1 MITEFDLKNALLSL
15 IQSQYKFPQYHFY
28 SVESA
33 EQKEKPYFVTNMQ
46 LLEQT
51 DETLNVILK
60 KYFVTITYE
69 PQQRDEMDHF
79 EKIETFRQLLYQK
92 NDNMKKSNMGIQ
104 VKEKHIKVD
113 KFAYTYVG
121 NEKNQLQIQLNLSF
135 FESSVIQQTEPKIK
149 SIQMEG

>member
-1 MITEFDLKNALLSL
+1 
-15 IQSQYKFPQYHFY
+15 
-28 SVESA
+28 
-33 EQKEKPYFVTNMQ
+33 MQ

-69 PQQRDEMDHF
+69 PQQRDEIDHF

-92 NDNMKKSNMGIQ
+92 NDHMKKSNMGIQ
-104 VKEKHIKVD
+104 VKEKYIKVD